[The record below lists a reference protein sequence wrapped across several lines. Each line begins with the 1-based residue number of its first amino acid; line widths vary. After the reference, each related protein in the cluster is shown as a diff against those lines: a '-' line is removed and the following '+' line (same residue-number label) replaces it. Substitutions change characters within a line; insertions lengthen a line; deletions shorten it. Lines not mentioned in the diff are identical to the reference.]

1 VSAEPLGNAGPSA
14 AAAAEAGRS
23 RYPLF
28 IARRFVRARRQGFVS
43 LISVLSALGF
53 VVGVMSL
60 ILALALMTGFQDDVI
75 GRILGANASIL
86 VQPADGTLV
95 LTDSESVVREVE
107 ALPGVAGAEPV
118 VHGYAGLVGPARL
131 LQWTAVSGVD
141 PARAG
146 RVTDIADKM
155 VAGSIA
161 DLGRPTRSGRPGIV
175 LGASLARRAGLVP
188 GDAIQLL
195 VPRPKLT
202 PWGVGV
208 RQPHFEVVGTFATGF
223 NEYDEQWSFV
233 ALPVAQQLFD
243 AEGGAHW
250 VAVRVRDVHRLDA
263 AMEQVRAALGGGYA
277 VMDVLSANRTFF
289 SALRLEKL
297 MMFLAI
303 GLIVLVA
310 AIGVVSTLVLTVT
323 QKVREIGVLVALGAT
338 PRGVLQIFVIQ
349 GLAMGVLGTLLGA
362 GLGLGVAYVLDRFQL
377 IKLDPEIYYLDHL
390 PFAVRAGDL
399 GTVVGIAVVVAA
411 LATLYPAWRAARL
424 DPVEALRRD

>member
-1 VSAEPLGNAGPSA
+1 MPADATAAPGAGA
-14 AAAAEAGRS
+14 ARRF

-28 IARRFVRARRQGFVS
+28 IARRFVGRR

-60 ILALALMTGFQDDVI
+60 ILALALMTGFQEDVI
-75 GRILGANASIL
+75 GRILGSNASIL
-86 VQPADGTLV
+86 VRPADGGPTLA
-95 LTDSESVVREVE
+95 DPDAVVRTVE
-107 ALPGVAGAEPV
+107 ALPGVVAAEPV
-118 VHGYAGLVGPARL
+118 VHGYAGLVGPSRL

-141 PARAG
+141 PARGG
-146 RVTDIADKM
+146 RVTDIAGAM
-155 VAGSIA
+155 VFGSIA
-161 DLGRPTRSGRPGIV
+161 DLGRPTRSGRPGVV
-175 LGASLARRAGLVP
+175 LGAELARRSGLVP
-188 GDAIQLL
+188 GDTVQLL

-202 PWGVGV
+202 PWGVAV
-208 RQPHFEVVGTFATGF
+208 RQPHFEVVGTFSTGF
-223 NEYDEQWSFV
+223 NEYDEQWSFL

-243 AEGGAHW
+243 AEGGASW
-250 VAVRVRDVHRLDA
+250 VAVRVRDIHRLA
-263 AMEQVRAALGGGYA
+263 EGVEEIRGALGGRYA

-310 AIGVVSTLVLTVT
+310 ALGVVTTLVLTVT
-323 QKVREIGVLVALGAT
+323 QKVRQIGVLVAMGAT

-362 GLGLGVAYVLDRFQL
+362 GLGVGLSYVLDRFRL

-399 GTVVGIAVVVAA
+399 GTIVGVAIVVAA